1 MKIVSDEVPLN
12 IGEMIGNYIKN
23 NNISIISAAKK
34 AKMEVD
40 DFQKIINEAS
50 METETLKRIS
60 VALNHNFMTDIAKIV
75 EKEIDGC

>member
-40 DFQKIINEAS
+40 DFQKIINETS